1 MSVAAGL
8 GTTTHPGL
16 HTYVLEHVLP
26 RHFVPGGRAVD
37 LGAGSG
43 AFAACLREAGWDVL
57 AADLNME
64 GYKADVPFLLV
75 NLNEPD
81 FASRLG
87 QGVFDL
93 VTSIEVLEHVE
104 SPIGFLR
111 NVGHMLKPGGVAV
124 LTTPNVDCTPARL
137 KFLLT
142 GTIRMM
148 DANSEPTN
156 ITPIFWD
163 LFTRQ
168 FLPRAELKLL
178 EHRVYPLRGYDMT
191 RSGLAQVMR
200 IASLFLRGSCLG
212 GDNHVLTLQP
222 SKPSRCVKTV

>member
-1 MSVAAGL
+1 MSVATEL
-8 GTTTHPGL
+8 QTTTHPGL
-16 HTYVLEHVLP
+16 HSYLLEHVLP

-37 LGAGSG
+37 LGTGSG
-43 AFAACLREAGWDVL
+43 AFAVRLREAGWDAL
-57 AADLNME
+57 AVDVNGE
-64 GYKADVPFLLV
+64 GYKADLPFLHV
-75 NLNEPD
+75 NLNQPD
-81 FASRLG
+81 FASQLG
-87 QGVFDL
+87 LRAFDL

-124 LTTPNVDCTPARL
+124 LSTPNVDCTPARL

-148 DANSEPTN
+148 DANSESTH
-156 ITPIFWD
+156 ISPIFWD

-168 FLPRAELKLL
+168 FLPRAALKLL
-178 EHRVYPLRGYDMT
+178 EHSVYPLHGYDMT

-200 IASLFLRGSCLG
+200 IVSLFLRGKCLE
-212 GDNHVLTLQP
+212 GDNHILTLQA
-222 SKPSRCVKTV
+222 SKPSG